1 VHQKV
6 EIELNGEEQEELR
19 RLARSETR
27 PFREVQRARMVLY
40 SAESMTDS
48 QIAERLDC
56 TPECVGKWRR
66 RFGAERLEG
75 LTDLKRA
82 GRPRR
87 FPPGAGRRGQG
98 DRLRAAGRPRPAAL
112 ALQPH

>member
-1 VHQKV
+1 VPQKV
-6 EIELNGEEQEELR
+6 EIELSGEEREELR

-27 PFREVQRARMVLY
+27 PFREVQRARMIIY
-40 SAESMTDS
+40 SGEGMTDGE
-48 QIAERLDC
+48 IADRLDC

-66 RFGAERLEG
+66 RFAAGRLEG

-98 DRLRAAGRPRPAAL
+98 DRLRVAGHARPAAL
-112 ALQPH
+112 ALQPN

>member
-1 VHQKV
+1 VPQKL
-6 EIELNGEEQEELR
+6 EIELSSEEQKELR

-27 PFREVQRARMVLY
+27 PFREVQRARMIIY
-40 SAESMTDS
+40 SAEGMTDGE
-48 QIAERLDC
+48 IAERLDC

-66 RFGAERLEG
+66 RFAVDRLGG

-87 FPPGAGRRGQG
+87 FPPGAGRRGEG
-98 DRLRAAGRPRPAAL
+98 DRLRAAGDARPAAL
-112 ALQPH
+112 ALLPH